1 MVDQSPPETPRN
13 KPARAKP
20 DTKPETSGRARD
32 PERTRALILDAARD
46 EFSDKGLSGGRV
58 NTIAE
63 QAGVNKQLIYYYF
76 KDKER
81 LYGAVLERAYRDIRK
96 RENALDLDA
105 LSPEDA
111 LRRFVHFNFD
121 YIVENRYFVP
131 LLNDENLHK
140 ARHAK
145 GNEKIPALQG
155 TMKRALGRVIRRGLE
170 EGSFRRD
177 ADPVELYISIASL
190 CFFFLSNRHTLS
202 VIFDTDLLESDRIA
216 ARRAHVTEMIL
227 SYLRSP
233 PESPPARENS

>member
-1 MVDQSPPETPRN
+1 MVNEIPPEMPRK
-13 KPARAKP
+13 KPSGAPSRAKA
-20 DTKPETSGRARD
+20 DTPSRTRD
-32 PERTRALILDAARD
+32 PERTRELILDAARD

-63 QAGVNKQLIYYYF
+63 RAGVNKQLIYYYF

-121 YIVENRYFVP
+121 YIIENRYFVP

-145 GNEKIPALQG
+145 GNEKIPAMQG
-155 TMKRALGRVIRRGLE
+155 TMKRTLGRVIRRGLDD
-170 EGSFRRD
+170 GSFRRD

-202 VIFDTDLLESDRIA
+202 AIFDTDLLETDRIA
-216 ARRAHVTEMIL
+216 ARRAHVTDMIL

-233 PESPPARENS
+233 PESVAAQEIS